1 LSGVIFLD
9 PASKARFC
17 KAGTKKEPQ
26 PARAAGF
33 SICRSG
39 LGKDVRQQILA
50 WSLKD
55 EKLAPQGGLFSS
67 ERGKKLA

>member
-50 WSLKD
+50 WSLKN
-55 EKLAPQGGLFSS
+55 EKLTGTVGFFFLS
-67 ERGKKLA
+67 EGAS